1 MCTAVGLA
9 AVTFND
15 GMAKGMASVL
25 ENLQLECGHYSKLF
39 FADSDSKRIKNA
51 DIRATEASLEY
62 RREKRRQKLAA
73 DELAEDGA
81 YSRGTH

>member
-25 ENLQLECGHYSKLF
+25 QNLQLECGHYSKLF
-39 FADSDSKRIKNA
+39 FAYSDSKRIKNA

-62 RREKRRQKLAA
+62 RRQKLAA
-73 DELAEDGA
+73 DESAEDGA